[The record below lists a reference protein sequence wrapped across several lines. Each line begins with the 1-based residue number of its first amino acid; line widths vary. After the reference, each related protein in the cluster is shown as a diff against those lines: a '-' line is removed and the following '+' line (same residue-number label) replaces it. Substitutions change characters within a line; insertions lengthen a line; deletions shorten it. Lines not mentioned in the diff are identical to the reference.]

1 MARRKSKGPTK
12 LALVKE
18 ALASGLTSPVAIQ
31 EHLKKLKVTM
41 TPATISNYKSVLKS
55 KAAQESKPTNGRKKR
70 RGRQRMALISSS
82 NGGRH
87 RFLSDSLLKSL
98 VRLKDLV
105 RELGADETKKL
116 VDVLA

>member
-70 RGRQRMALISSS
+70 RGRQRTPISSS
-82 NGGRH
+82 NGARH
-87 RFLSDSLLKSL
+87 RFVSDSLVNSL

-105 RELGADETKKL
+105 RELGAEETKKL